1 MEVIT
6 IESKAFAE
14 IMNKLKELDAK
25 FVSLKFDAENPL
37 TERWLDNQ
45 EVIQLLKI
53 SKRTL
58 QTYRDE
64 NVLPYSQI
72 GHKMYYNTK
81 DIEKFL
87 KSNYHKAKKIK

>member
-6 IESKAFAE
+6 IESRAFAE
-14 IMNKLKELDAK
+14 IMKKLKELDEK

-37 TERWLDNQ
+37 SEKWLDNQ
-45 EVIQLLKI
+45 EVTQLLKI

-58 QTYRDE
+58 QNYRDE
-64 NVLPYSQI
+64 NLIAYSQV

-87 KSNYHKAKKIK
+87 KSNYYKSKLTK

>member
-6 IESKAFAE
+6 IESRVFEE
-14 IMNKLKELDAK
+14 IINTLRALDEK

-37 TERWLDNQ
+37 TEKWLDNQ
-45 EVIQLLKI
+45 EVMQLLKV

-58 QTYRDE
+58 QSYRDDRS
-64 NVLPYSQI
+64 LAYSQI
-72 GHKMYYNTK
+72 GNKMYYNTK

-87 KSNYHKAKKIK
+87 KSNYNEAKK

>member
-6 IESKAFAE
+6 IESEAFNE
-14 IMNKLKELDAK
+14 IMNKLKELDEK

-37 TERWLDNQ
+37 TEKWLDNQ
-45 EVIQLLKI
+45 EVMLLLKI

-64 NVLPYSQI
+64 NILAYSQV
-72 GHKMYYNTK
+72 GNKMYYNTK
-81 DIEKFL
+81 DVEKFL
-87 KSNYHKAKKIK
+87 RSNYHKARDLK